1 MKLKVSVVVAAL
13 AAMLLSASLA
23 SAHVL
28 PVGVAKRY
36 IAQETARTCAEVS
49 GCKSW
54 SVKPCRRQSYHRVD
68 CLANFFFPE
77 GHDCQA
83 VMIARVPSRSYTV
96 HIHHKRIVC

>member
-1 MKLKVSVVVAAL
+1 MKLKVSVVLVVL
-13 AAMLLSASLA
+13 VGLLLSASLA

-28 PVGVAKRY
+28 PLAVAKRY
-36 IAQETARTCAEVS
+36 IAQETSRTCAEVS

-77 GHDCQA
+77 GNDCQA
-83 VMIARVPSRSYTV
+83 VMIARVPSGSYTV
-96 HIHHKRIVC
+96 HIHHKRIIC

>member
-1 MKLKVSVVVAAL
+1 MKLKLSVVIAVLLAL
-13 AAMLLSASLA
+13 LVLAIPA

-28 PVGVAKRY
+28 PVGLAKRY

-54 SVKPCRRQSYHRVD
+54 SVKPCRRQSNHRVD

-77 GHDCQA
+77 GNDCQA
-83 VMIARVPSRSYTV
+83 VMIARAEGNSYTV
-96 HIHHKRIVC
+96 HIFHKRIIC